1 MAVLQQ
7 RMTYDMLQ
15 ALPEERRELLDG
27 ELFVAASPA
36 KKHQLVVKRLER
48 YFDRAEIAGYGQ
60 FWPAP
65 FDVYLDQYNVTQPD
79 VIFVGPQHLE
89 AVHEDKMMGVPDL
102 LVEILSPST
111 AHIDRGRSRKGKLG
125 IYERFGLPSYW
136 IIDPAHEVISV
147 YTLLDGRFPAAP
159 LIYRPG
165 DVLTHPLFPEMP
177 IPVSELFQ

>member
-1 MAVLQQ
+1 VAVLQQ

-15 ALPEERRELLDG
+15 ELPEERRELLDG

-36 KKHQLVVKRLER
+36 KKHQLVVKRLEHLL
-48 YFDRAEIAGYGQ
+48 YQAELAGYGEV
-60 FWPAP
+60 WPAS

-79 VIFVGPQHLE
+79 LIFVGRQHLE

-136 IIDPAHEVISV
+136 IIDPKNEVISV
-147 YTLLDGRFPAAP
+147 YTLFDGRFPVVP
-159 LIYRPG
+159 VLFRPG
-165 DVLTHPLFPEMP
+165 DVLTHPLFPDIP